1 MLRWRTPRVWVICT
15 VAALVVLATG
25 AISRDALGDLTRT
38 VAPILGFLV
47 MITLTSELA
56 DEAGVFTVAA
66 SRASRLARGS
76 VLGLFFVVVALAT
89 VSTVLLSLD
98 TTAVL
103 LTPVVL
109 SLAELCRLPP
119 LPFAMVTVWLAN
131 TASLLLPVSNLTNL
145 LAFQRLHTG
154 AWEFVQ
160 HTAAPAA
167 VAVVGTVLVML
178 ARYHRS
184 LRGRFD
190 VPPLIDANDRQ
201 LFWIATAVCIAIG
214 PAVLVGVA
222 PWLVA
227 SAAALVLAIAF
238 AARRP
243 EVLRVRLVPWRVVL
257 AVSGLFVLV
266 EALQQHGL
274 NTALARATGNGEG
287 LGDLLRL
294 TGVAAGS
301 ANLVNNLP
309 AFLALEPTAASAHR
323 LVALLIGTN
332 VGPHILPW
340 GSLATVLWIQ
350 RCRARQVDVP
360 LREFILVGAVGVPF
374 VLLACVLAI

>member
-1 MLRWRTPRVWVICT
+1 MRYWRLPRVWLVC
-15 VAALVVLATG
+15 VVLAIVVLASG
-25 AISRDALGDLTRT
+25 SLSMDALDDLGRT
-38 VAPILGFLV
+38 VAPVLGFLV
-47 MITLTSELA
+47 MITVTSELA
-56 DEAGVFTVAA
+56 DEARVFTVAA
-66 SRASRLARGS
+66 GRASRFARGS
-76 VLGLFFVVVALAT
+76 VLRLFVVVVGLAT

-109 SLAELCRLPP
+109 ALAELCDLPP

-145 LAFQRLHTG
+145 LAFQRLHVG

-167 VAVVGTVLVML
+167 VAVIGTVAVML
-178 ARYHRS
+178 VRYRKS
-184 LRGRFD
+184 LRGRFTTPDLVEADD
-190 VPPLIDANDRQ
+190 VV
-201 LFWIATAVCIAIG
+201 LFRVGVVVCIAIG
-214 PAVLVGVA
+214 PAVLLGVP

-227 SAAALVLAIAF
+227 SIAAVVLGTAF
-238 AARRP
+238 AVRRP
-243 EVLRVRLVPWRVVL
+243 HVLRVRLVPWRVVL
-257 AVSGLFVLV
+257 AVSGLFITV

-274 NTALARATGNGEG
+274 DSALTSATGSGEG
-287 LGDLLRL
+287 VGDLLRL
-294 TGVAAGS
+294 TGVAAVS

-309 AFLALEPTAASAHR
+309 AFLALEPVADSAHR

-340 GSLATVLWIQ
+340 GSLATVLWMQ
-350 RCRARQVDVP
+350 RCRARGVEVP
-360 LREFILVGAVGVPF
+360 MREFMLVGVIGVPV
-374 VLLACVLAI
+374 VLAACVLAI